1 MNKQTLD
8 MLDLSNPDIDFVKLS
23 EGMGMRAST
32 ATTADEFNHQLA
44 EAMET
49 PGPCLIE
56 AVFV

>member
-1 MNKQTLD
+1 

-32 ATTADEFNHQLA
+32 AMTAEEFNHQLA

-49 PGPCLIE
+49 SGPCLIE